1 MALIDVRVVPSVNA
15 MSVICWEQTRA
26 KNAKAAGPTA
36 IPVALVTHSRTRT
49 ATGLAARPTP
59 IPNRVRIH
67 PANAKTKTTLE
78 TFSIAPKMPWNR
90 ARSLGS
96 GYRAAAR
103 SHTMKSSS
111 CVTAADRT

>member
-1 MALIDVRVVPSVNA
+1 MVPSVSV
-15 MSVICWEQTRA
+15 MSVTCWAQTRA
-26 KNAKAAGPTA
+26 KKAKAAGPTA
-36 IPVALVTHSRTRT
+36 TPVTLVTHSSTNT

-59 IPNRVRIH
+59 IPKRVRIH
-67 PANAKTKTTLE
+67 PANTKMKTMLE
-78 TFSIAPKMPWNR
+78 TLMIAANTPWNR

-111 CVTAADRT
+111 CVTAAERTW